1 MPHGSR
7 QDVDLNMTHSTVH
20 SDTSLTLIRPQE
32 TVWDGPRLT
41 RRPFTLKS
49 LSAAL
54 TQTWLFVWTTSNLWG
69 TLSLLGG

>member
-1 MPHGSR
+1 MTEGSR
-7 QDVDLNMTHSTVH
+7 QDVYLNMTHSTMH
-20 SDTSLTLIRPQE
+20 SDTSLALIRPQE

-41 RRPFTLKS
+41 RRPFTSKS

-54 TQTWLFVWTTSNLWG
+54 TQTWLFVRTTSNLRG